1 LARPTIAGPLTDGLI
16 AALLAAILG
25 LPLIGFQL
33 VDRAGGEGLATRWPD
48 LGAAVALVFAGR
60 AALST
65 IGQGRF
71 RAGFGIAAGFAIIA
85 IFVPWPSG
93 FLRVTAVGGA
103 ILIAVQAAAG
113 WIRRRG
119 TSPLSSFP
127 RRREPTP
134 PPARAEGWVPAFAGM
149 TISKELAKAAPWAL
163 ILFALALPLL
173 PFTDRYV
180 LDVAIRITTYVM
192 LGWGLNIVTGLAGLL
207 DLGYAAFFAIGAY
220 AMAILGVDFGWSFWE
235 CLPVAALAAAAAG
248 VLLGF
253 PVLGL
258 RGDYFAIVTLGFGEI
273 IRIVANNW
281 RALTNGSQGIG
292 GVPRLSFFGLADFS
306 ASPAP
311 GKHSFSQ
318 MFGIPYAPI
327 QRIVFLYY
335 VIVAL
340 ALAVNLFTR
349 RIRVLPIGRA
359 WEALREDDI
368 AAQALGIDRRRVK
381 LAAFA
386 IGAAWGGVAGAF
398 FATQQ
403 GFVSP
408 ESFGFM
414 ESVTI
419 TAIVVLGGMGS
430 QMGIVLAAILIIGLP
445 ELFRFLQEYRTLAFG
460 AAMIAIMRFRPRGLI
475 PARRPSVTLT

>member
-1 LARPTIAGPLTDGLI
+1 VAAPSIEVSSIAIARDGLV
-16 AALLAAILG
+16 AALVAVVLALPMVG
-25 LPLIGFQL
+25 LQL
-33 VDRAGGEGLATRWPD
+33 VDLTGGEGLATRWPD
-48 LGAAVALVFAGR
+48 LAAVAALVFAGR
-60 AALST
+60 IALAVIHRGAARLALALA
-65 IGQGRF
+65 I
-71 RAGFGIAAGFAIIA
+71 GFAVAA
-85 IFVPWPSG
+85 IFIPWPSG
-93 FLRVTAVGGA
+93 FLRFTAIGGA
-103 ILIAVQAAAG
+103 AIIAVQAATR
-113 WIRRRG
+113 WLVIR
-119 TSPLSSFP
+119 PF
-127 RRREPTP
+127 
-134 PPARAEGWVPAFAGM
+134 PPAGITTAMKP
-149 TISKELAKAAPWAL
+149 LAVAAPWMLAAL
-163 ILFALALPLL
+163 ALALPFL

-180 LDVAIRITTYVM
+180 LDVAISITTYVM

-220 AMAILGVDFGWSFWE
+220 TTAILGVDFGFSFWE
-235 CLPVAALAAAAAG
+235 CLPLSALAAAVAG
-248 VLLGF
+248 ILLGF

-281 RALTNGSQGIG
+281 RSLTNGSQGIG
-292 GVPRLSFFGLADFS
+292 GVPRVNFLGLADFT

-311 GKHSFSQ
+311 GRHGFSQ
-318 MFGIPYAPI
+318 MFGIPFLPI
-327 QRIVFLYY
+327 QRIIFLYY

-359 WEALREDDI
+359 WEALREDEI

-386 IGAAWGGVAGAF
+386 VGAAWGGIAGAF

-430 QMGIVLAAILIIGLP
+430 QMGIVLAAILMIGLP
-445 ELFRFLQEYRTLAFG
+445 EFFRFMQEYRNLAFG
-460 AAMIAIMRFRPRGLI
+460 AAMIVIMRFRPQGLI
-475 PARRPSVTLT
+475 SARRPSVTL